1 MKATAHFGTK
11 LRALRRQAGL
21 TQAGLAE
28 RLGISTSYVNL
39 LESGRRPVTAELLLN
54 LARTLDVDLRS
65 LSTGPDAQLLSD
77 AMEVFGD
84 GVLDDHPLT
93 GAEVRE
99 LVETMPSAARA
110 VVHLHRSYVAARSA
124 LEALQ
129 ARLLDDPELLH
140 DVRGVDRARLSSEQV
155 TDYMQRRSNHFPALE
170 AAAERVWSEGGL
182 EASDLYGGLRTYL
195 ARRHDLRVRVLP
207 VREMGGAV
215 VRFVPDRHT
224 LELSEALPRG
234 SRNFQLAVRVGLLE
248 CRETIAALVDD
259 APELTSDEARA
270 LARVALANY
279 FAGALLMPYDAF
291 LRAAEQERYDIEIL
305 GHRFDVEWEQTCH
318 RLTTL
323 RRPGAE
329 GVAFYFVR
337 VDMAGNISK
346 RLSAAGVQIPRFSG
360 LCALWNV
367 HAAFMNPGRVNVQLS
382 SLPDGRK
389 VLSIAQTVQRH
400 AGGYHSPDVLY
411 AVGIGCDST
420 DAPRLVYGDGL
431 DLTND
436 EAAVPVG
443 ITCRLCE
450 RAACRAR
457 AFPALHRPLRLDENV
472 RGLSFYAPVP
482 EDARTKSQ
490 VFSYG
495 RQ

>member
-1 MKATAHFGTK
+1 MKATAHFGAK

-39 LESGRRPVTAELLLN
+39 LEHDRRPVTAELLLN
-54 LARTLDVDLRS
+54 LARTLDVDLRQ
-65 LSTGPDAQLLSD
+65 LAAGPDAQLLAD
-77 AMEVFGD
+77 AMEAFGD
-84 GVLDDHPLT
+84 GVLEDHPLT
-93 GAEVRE
+93 GADVRE
-99 LVETMPSAARA
+99 LVETMPAVSRA
-110 VVHLHRSYVAARSA
+110 VVHLHRAYQAARSA
-124 LEALQ
+124 VELLQ
-129 ARLLDDPELLH
+129 ARVLDDPELLH
-140 DVRGVDRARLSSEQV
+140 DVTGVDRARLSSEQV
-155 TDYMQRRSNHFPALE
+155 TDYMQRRSNHFPELE
-170 AAAERVWSEGGL
+170 SEAERVWSEGGL
-182 EASDLYGGLRTYL
+182 EAGDLYGGLAGYL
-195 ARRHDLRVRVLP
+195 KRRHGLKVRVLP

-215 VRFVPDRHT
+215 RRYVPDRHE

-234 SRNFQLAVRVGLLE
+234 SRNFQLAVQTGLLE
-248 CRETIAALVDD
+248 CREVIARLVD
-259 APELTSDEARA
+259 APELTTDEARA

-291 LRAAEQERYDIEIL
+291 LRAAERERYDIEIL

-329 GVAFYFVR
+329 GVGFFFVR

-346 RLSAAGVQIPRFSG
+346 RFSAAGVHIPRFSG

-367 HAAFMNPGRVNVQLS
+367 HAAFLQPGRVSVQLA
-382 SLPDGRK
+382 SLPDGRRI
-389 VLSIAQTVQRH
+389 LSMAQTVQRH

-411 AVGIGCDST
+411 AVAVGCDSA

-431 DLTND
+431 DLGNE

-482 EDARTKSQ
+482 E
-490 VFSYG
+490 
-495 RQ
+495 